1 MEKIL
6 KSSTIL
12 CFLILSFIVG
22 CSNNSVDEDVS
33 SAEVETTY
41 PNKEITLY
49 VPYSPGGSND
59 TAARVLAEYMSKYL
73 EKTVIVENKPGA
85 GGVTQTAEFTKAS
98 ADGYKLQFSTD
109 DPFTTLS
116 VLHDNLNYT
125 QENFDFL
132 FAPLSASTVIAV
144 NSDSPYETIEDLIE
158 DLTNSGEQIR
168 FGHPGVGTVPHF
180 SGEVAFKNMNIQAQ
194 HVPYDGGGQALNALL
209 GGDVEVQLTPEATI
223 LPQVEAGKV
232 RALAVTS
239 EERSPFIDVPALKEL
254 DYDIEMGSLMSVY
267 APAGIPEE
275 IKAVL
280 IKAFQEII
288 EDPKFIEAAED
299 LNLTIDGRTG
309 EEVEE
314 YLDNVRTKFEEVAD
328 FVK

>member
-1 MEKIL
+1 M
-6 KSSTIL
+6 
-12 CFLILSFIVG
+12 
-22 CSNNSVDEDVS
+22 
-33 SAEVETTY
+33 
-41 PNKEITLY
+41 
-49 VPYSPGGSND
+49 
-59 TAARVLAEYMSKYL
+59 
-73 EKTVIVENKPGA
+73 
-85 GGVTQTAEFTKAS
+85 
-98 ADGYKLQFSTD
+98 
-109 DPFTTLS
+109 
-116 VLHDNLNYT
+116 
-125 QENFDFL
+125 
-132 FAPLSASTVIAV
+132 
-144 NSDSPYETIEDLIE
+144 
-158 DLTNSGEQIR
+158 
-168 FGHPGVGTVPHF
+168 
-180 SGEVAFKNMNIQAQ
+180 
-194 HVPYDGGGQALNALL
+194 
-209 GGDVEVQLTPEATI
+209 QLTPEATI